1 LFPSKAKAGSA
12 ADGVKTLHA
21 GPLLLAA
28 RLVRKGCDRAGIEM
42 SRGLWLVPGNT
53 GWRPRL

>member
-1 LFPSKAKAGSA
+1 LPKAGSA